1 DVLEVV
7 RELLRPRRL
16 VALADLGEAGQA
28 RPDDEPL
35 PVRGK
40 LGRQL
45 LEEPRADRSRSD
57 EAHVAAEDV
66 PELRDLVELRGAEPA
81 AERGPLGVRAL
92 DELGAEVRA
101 EPALRADPER
111 PELDHREDPAAAA
124 DALAAVE
131 DRPPAGDEDADRDQR
146 RQRQGEQEE
155 RGGEE
160 DVERAQLDIDE
171 AAARRGACE
180 RREAQDER
188 VARAGTG
195 RHDHLADAIPWRR
208 PPSRPSGSGRPVAAR
223 PIRSSTGQRSLT

>member
-131 DRPPAGDEDADRDQR
+131 DRPPAG
-146 RQRQGEQEE
+146 
-155 RGGEE
+155 EE